1 MTGSDSCWK
10 LVHKSLS
17 FPTQSC
23 ALSADQQQMSMKGTL
38 YWMAPEMMQGKDV
51 GRPADIWSLGC
62 LVVEMFTAQA
72 PWHDQLD
79 KKLKNNMVRISE
91 AFHLS
96 ATCREYSNS
105 FTPVCSTGFG
115 LLKNP

>member
-1 MTGSDSCWK
+1 
-10 LVHKSLS
+10 
-17 FPTQSC
+17 
-23 ALSADQQQMSMKGTL
+23 MSMKGTL

-79 KKLKNNMVRISE
+79 KKLKNNMVRMHISG
-91 AFHLS
+91 AALTYLVSSCDLKRFYRLFS
-96 ATCREYSNS
+96 QDRVLLALFSDAT
-105 FTPVCSTGFG
+105 VV
-115 LLKNP
+115 

>member
-1 MTGSDSCWK
+1 
-10 LVHKSLS
+10 
-17 FPTQSC
+17 
-23 ALSADQQQMSMKGTL
+23 MSVKGTL

-79 KKLKNNMVRISE
+79 KKLKGNMVCFVTLR
-91 AFHLS
+91 LS
-96 ATCREYSNS
+96 VSCVAH
-105 FTPVCSTGFG
+105 
-115 LLKNP
+115 

>member
-1 MTGSDSCWK
+1 MTVLC
-10 LVHKSLS
+10 
-17 FPTQSC
+17 
-23 ALSADQQQMSMKGTL
+23 ADQQQMSMKGTL

-79 KKLKNNMVRISE
+79 KKLKNNMVRSS
-91 AFHLS
+91 HSGTLS
-96 ATCREYSNS
+96 VCNLPGRVLFSNDS
-105 FTPVCSTGFG
+105 TPG
-115 LLKNP
+115 LLILVCA